1 MAMPAILRLLRP
13 GDWTKGVFVLVPIVF
28 WLAGEGRTVDASI
41 AQAKVRAAFM
51 AFVAIGLVASGW
63 YALNDAWDAPE
74 DRLHP
79 TKRRRPVASG
89 AVRAYEQVNRASGR
103 QGETRKWVRDV
114 TGARGGAGLMT
125 ILRRQ
130 TIRSG
135 RCPLIV
141 RLSGRAHR
149 WRLAPRS
156 MRQ

>member
-51 AFVAIGLVASGW
+51 AFVAVGLVASGW
-63 YALNDAWDAPE
+63 YALNDAWDAAE

-89 AVRAYEQVNRASGR
+89 AVSVPTAMVVGVGCMGLGFGTGDR
-103 QGETRKWVRDV
+103 QH
-114 TGARGGAGLMT
+114 
-125 ILRRQ
+125 
-130 TIRSG
+130 
-135 RCPLIV
+135 P
-141 RLSGRAHR
+141 
-149 WRLAPRS
+149 
-156 MRQ
+156 